1 MAFIQGQYRNE
12 IQSTLDQIEND
23 VGEALAELDDAEPFA
38 VMETEDMEPWQ
49 IEKVKVAVIEAI
61 KILKPLKEKLW

>member
-1 MAFIQGQYRNE
+1 MIKGQYRNE
-12 IQSTLDQIEND
+12 IDSTLSIIESE
-23 VGEALAELDDAEPFA
+23 VGDALDTLDDAECFA